1 MAVSPSIIK
10 IKRGKFSRVIHSGY
24 DPYELKF
31 FTDIKRIGV
40 GSDVVAGDYTVDTF
54 VETLNAGVTTCSIT
68 ISSLSPTISH
78 ITVVRHHP
86 DLNIYPT
93 RSITSLPSPDRNEQN
108 FTFLEPGDYSG
119 THNWYEYTKPT
130 TMGSCV
136 ITYRRSGQAADYA
149 EVVTFIIERG

>member
-1 MAVSPSIIK
+1 MAPSIIK
-10 IKRGKFSRVIHSGY
+10 IKRGNFSSVIDSGN

-40 GSDVVAGDYTVDTF
+40 GSNVVAGDYTVETF
-54 VETLNAGVTTCSIT
+54 VKNLNAGETTCSIT

-78 ITVVRHHP
+78 ITAVRHHP
-86 DLNIYPT
+86 DLNIYPY
-93 RSITSLPSPDRNEQN
+93 RNITSLPSPDQNEQN

-130 TMGSCV
+130 MGSCV

-149 EVVTFIIERG
+149 EVITFIIERG

>member
-40 GSDVVAGDYTVDTF
+40 GSNVVAGDYTVDTF
-54 VETLNAGVTTCSIT
+54 VENLSPGESTCSIT
-68 ISSLSPTISH
+68 IQLPSTISH

-86 DLNIYPT
+86 NLDLYP
-93 RSITSLPSPDRNEQN
+93 RRDITSLPSPARNEQN

-119 THNWYEYTKPT
+119 THNWYEYTNPT
-130 TMGSCV
+130 WGSCT
-136 ITYRRSGQAADYA
+136 ITYNRVEQAADYP
-149 EVVTFIIERG
+149 EVVTFLVERG